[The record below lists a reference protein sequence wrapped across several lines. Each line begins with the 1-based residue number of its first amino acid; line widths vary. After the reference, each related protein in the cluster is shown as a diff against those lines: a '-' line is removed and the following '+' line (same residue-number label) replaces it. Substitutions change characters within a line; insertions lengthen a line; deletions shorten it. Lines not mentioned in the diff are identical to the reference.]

1 MDRSEYVQINI
12 SEISQEFVDEYN
24 LHELAKDGLTY
35 FEITKG
41 VYGLPQSGI
50 LYNTQLP
57 GKLGE
62 EGYFECPTT
71 PGLWRHQWRPILFCL
86 IVDNFGIK
94 YVGKLHAD
102 HLASVLKKYHN
113 ITQDW
118 NGTK

>member
-57 GKLGE
+57 GNLAKRGTLSAQQLQACGATS
-62 EGYFECPTT
+62 GDPYF
-71 PGLWRHQWRPILFCL
+71 F
-86 IVDNFGIK
+86 
-94 YVGKLHAD
+94 A
-102 HLASVLKKYHN
+102 
-113 ITQDW
+113 
-118 NGTK
+118 